1 MHVCVLPMYAA
12 AAGGVGPEPLHL
24 GSDARTLRLHHG
36 CSVCLEQ
43 LQRLHHQPF
52 NSGQL
57 LCEPKC
63 DERAGEIEVPLE
75 WLFVQWC
82 GLGSVFI
89 MKGNALLGVWP
100 SLFSRAL
107 PALTAEHPQ
116 QHLQLHH
123 ERAAAK

>member
-36 CSVCLEQ
+36 CSVRLKQ

-75 WLFVQWC
+75 
-82 GLGSVFI
+82 GLIVRSMVTLRSHWRGCSF
-89 MKGNALLGVWP
+89 NGVD
-100 SLFSRAL
+100 
-107 PALTAEHPQ
+107 
-116 QHLQLHH
+116 
-123 ERAAAK
+123 